1 MKHQKSKSYRS
12 GVTVIFKIKI
22 KNLSS
27 KTDDLKSLRSK
38 NFTLEKIWISDQI
51 HLINYL
57 TQSFNK

>member
-51 HLINYL
+51 HL
-57 TQSFNK
+57 F